1 MYVSGS
7 VRDGVLHLALA
18 GDWRARDV
26 PAIEAEL
33 AGLSWQ
39 GIASIELDPSGLGA
53 LDLSGAWLLHDFG
66 QRAARSGAVVSYPGG
81 VPEPVRLVDRTLQDA
96 AGAGAGAAATAGEG
110 ALAGRVSALGQTVVD
125 RLRGGRRALEFVGR
139 QLERLGA
146 DPRRGDLALVHLALD
161 LDLLPHGDAAIH
173 ARDALDVEV
182 MHLRAAGPTLLG
194 RRVVASA
201 PHDATGLPYA
211 ATSATAGC

>member
-39 GIASIELDPSGLGA
+39 GLASIELDPSGLGA

-81 VPEPVRLVDRTLQDA
+81 LPEPVRLVDRTLHGLA
-96 AGAGAGAAATAGEG
+96 LAYMLVLRGAASPTAG
-110 ALAGRVSALGQTVVD
+110 
-125 RLRGGRRALEFVGR
+125 
-139 QLERLGA
+139 
-146 DPRRGDLALVHLALD
+146 
-161 LDLLPHGDAAIH
+161 I
-173 ARDALDVEV
+173 
-182 MHLRAAGPTLLG
+182 RAAGCVCG
-194 RRVVASA
+194 CRAS
-201 PHDATGLPYA
+201 HG
-211 ATSATAGC
+211 G